1 MNETKEWN
9 SSHPKSLLQHGM
21 EVRPVTVIVVSN
33 RVARAKSDEPV
44 AGGLAAALI
53 PMVRDSGAIWVG
65 SSGQTTDNA
74 QQMDSLGEIEPLGTG
89 VLATVDMPAKHYR
102 GYYEGFSNSAL
113 WPALHSRPD
122 LINVTGDDYA
132 SYREI
137 NAFMARA
144 LLRFSGPDAV
154 FWAQDYHFLPLGAE
168 MRRLQIGRPIG
179 FFLHTPWADRRTMAA
194 VPRHAEL
201 VQAMLAYDLIGFQTD
216 QDRQNFEDYLQH
228 ELGLT
233 IFDGAVASSRGLTHL
248 ATFPIGIDVDEFA
261 ARANNAIARAEVSR
275 LRASLQGAKLVF
287 GVDRLDY
294 SKGLSNRVR
303 AFDRMLEIEPAL
315 KRHVAL
321 LQVAVPSRG
330 NIRAYRE
337 LKAELNALVSEV
349 NARHGEVDW
358 TPIRYLNKGF
368 SQLTL
373 AGFYRTAHVGLVTPL
388 HDGMNLVAK
397 EYVAAQN
404 PVDPG
409 VLVLS
414 AFAGAARE
422 LDAALLVNPHDI
434 DGMAH
439 QIAIALAMSIEER
452 RERWQSMVT
461 KLKRASVQNWFS
473 DFLHTLSEVR
483 RAPPLPAN
491 LPQVLDLAA
500 RRTALQR

>member
-1 MNETKEWN
+1 M
-9 SSHPKSLLQHGM
+9 
-21 EVRPVTVIVVSN
+21 TVIVVSN

-53 PMVRDSGAIWVG
+53 PLVRESGAIWVG
-65 SSGQTTDNA
+65 SSGQTSDNP
-74 QQMDSLGEIEPLGTG
+74 QQKDSFGQIEALGTG
-89 VLATVDMPAKHYR
+89 ALATVDMPAKHYR
-102 GYYEGFSNSAL
+102 GFYEGFANSAL

-122 LINVTGDDYA
+122 LINVTGDDYT

-144 LLRFSGPDAV
+144 LLRFTGPDAV
-154 FWAQDYHFLPLGAE
+154 FWVQDYHFLPLGAE

-216 QDRQNFEDYLQH
+216 EDRRNFEEYLQH

-233 IFDGAVASSRGLTHL
+233 IFDGAVASSRGLTRL
-248 ATFPIGIDVDEFA
+248 GTFPIGIDVDEFSD
-261 ARANNAIARAEVSR
+261 RATKASTRAEVSR
-275 LRASLQGAKLVF
+275 LRASLQGAKLAL

-294 SKGLSNRVR
+294 SKGLANRVR
-303 AFDRMLEIEPAL
+303 AFDRMLEIEPQL
-315 KRHVAL
+315 KRNVSL
-321 LQVAVPSRG
+321 LQVAVPTRG

-337 LKAELNALVSEV
+337 LKAELASLVGEI
-349 NARHGEVDW
+349 NGRHGEVDW
-358 TPIRYLNKGF
+358 IPIRYLNKSF

-373 AGFYRTAHVGLVTPL
+373 AGFYRAAQVGLVTPL
-388 HDGMNLVAK
+388 QDGMNLVAK

-404 PVDPG
+404 PFDPG

-414 AFAGAARE
+414 SFAGAARE

-434 DGMAH
+434 DGMAR
-439 QIAIALAMSIEER
+439 QIATALRMSLDER
-452 RERWQSMVT
+452 RERWHAMIA
-461 KLKRASVQNWFS
+461 KLRTASVQHWFG
-473 DFLHTLSEVR
+473 DFLRALTETR
-483 RAPPLPAN
+483 RAPARLGSSRAATAPV
-491 LPQVLDLAA
+491 VLELAG
-500 RRTALQR
+500 RSLQRH